1 MSAFDSIVARK
12 PRENAGSL
20 AANRFDYQLDW
31 GLRKLLSLEE
41 SGQPYTIIFDYHD
54 DILVLDSD
62 ESPNYIDF
70 YQVKTNTSAEGWSK
84 STLLDMPKK
93 KKEGEKTSQLEM
105 FGDPEESDSYDEK
118 YSKIAKLLIH
128 SLDFSDA
135 RNFFFV
141 TNANF
146 GKTLIQGK
154 LNREK
159 NVSFEDLIE
168 DAKVR
173 IKQRIKE
180 ELPDIK
186 NEVFEH
192 LYFIKNQMSVD
203 DHEQTVIGYLNDFLD
218 KHLPKAKVS
227 VRPVYD
233 TLMGEIRKRNRHEM
247 IPNSVDDLLRNKAF
261 TKAQFHQF
269 LKGLET
275 LESLDSKKNN
285 MQGYLNKY
293 LPETAS
299 AQRRSI
305 IRQLQ
310 YIREETLVYDNH
322 EFLRL
327 YNAIAVL
334 LEETA
339 SNDCNEW
346 DWSQKVLERL
356 RNEFGFTRTHDDDF
370 LTCLILYEIC

>member
-1 MSAFDSIVARK
+1 MNAFDSIVARK

-70 YQVKTNTSAEGWSK
+70 YQVKTNTAAEGWSK
-84 STLLDMPKK
+84 STLIDKPKK
-93 KKEGEKTSQLEM
+93 KKEGEKTTQLEM
-105 FGDPEESDSYDEK
+105 FNDSGDGDTCVDEK
-118 YSKIAKLLIH
+118 YSKIAKLLVH

-135 RNFFFV
+135 RDFFFV

-146 GKTLIQGK
+146 GKTLIHGK

-159 NVSFEDLIE
+159 NVSFEDLIK
-168 DAKVR
+168 DAKDR

-186 NEVFEH
+186 DEVFEH

-203 DHEQTVIGYLNDFLD
+203 DHEQTVIGYLNEFLD
-218 KHLPKAKVS
+218 KHFPKAKVS
-227 VRPVYD
+227 VKPVYD

-275 LESLDSKKNN
+275 LENLDSKKNM
-285 MQGYLNKY
+285 MQSYLNKY

-299 AQRRSI
+299 AQRRNI

-310 YIREETLVYDNH
+310 NIREETLVYDNH

-346 DWSQKVLERL
+346 EWSQKVLVRL

-370 LTCLILYEIC
+370 LTCLILYEI